1 MSKIQIS
8 ELNVTAS
15 EFTALNDSETTD
27 VVGGYYGYGGYNS
40 YKNAYVSQNNSNSTL
55 QLAFGGGYGDIKQ
68 DNDTDQSNSANV
80 YQ

>member
-15 EFTALNDSETTD
+15 EFTALNDRETAD
-27 VVGGYYGYGGYNS
+27 VVGGRGFKFAKIY
-40 YKNAYVSQNNSNSTL
+40 QNNDNSTL
-55 QLAFGGGYGDIKQ
+55 QLAFGGGKNSPIYQ
-68 DNDTDQSNSANV
+68 YNETDQSNSAKV